1 MGRFTAIF
9 LALALSSHLLHALS
23 MPALGPERAVFLT
36 RFGEFEVGF
45 YSEAAPKTSRHILKL
60 CQYGAYTGNHF
71 FNVQPDYHVQ
81 VEDVTSGRVAPLS
94 RGIKKL
100 DKKRIPLE
108 VSEDLVHEAGSV
120 SLARGGDPD
129 TGGSSFAIL
138 LNRAPHLDGNYT
150 VFGRVTKGLGVL
162 YEVEDVETEGDGQ
175 VQRPTERVPIYS
187 TYWYTSEG
195 DGLEARCD
203 LE

>member
-1 MGRFTAIF
+1 MARLTAIF
-9 LALALSSHLLHALS
+9 LALALSCRILPALS

-36 RFGEFEVGF
+36 AFGEFEVGF
-45 YSEAAPKTSRHILKL
+45 YSEAAPKTSRHILRL
-60 CQYGAYTGNHF
+60 CQLGAYTGNHF

-81 VEDVTSGRVAPLS
+81 VEGVTGGRQSPLS
-94 RGIKKL
+94 KGIKKL
-100 DKKRIPLE
+100 DRKRMPLE
-108 VSEDLVHEAGSV
+108 VSEELVHEAGSV
-120 SLARGGDPD
+120 SLAHGGDPD

-150 VFGRVTKGLGVL
+150 VFGQVTRGLGVL
-162 YEVEDVETEGDGQ
+162 YEVEDVETEGDGP

-187 TYWYTSEG
+187 TYWYTTEG